1 MFVVRHHLSP
11 WDGRVDGGTG
21 AMEVVFMRV
30 SPTHVPIDIPFR
42 NEAPCGVADLG

>member
-1 MFVVRHHLSP
+1 LRSRHVWSLR
-11 WDGRVDGGTG
+11 DVGGRGAG

-30 SPTHVPIDIPFR
+30 SPMPVPIDIPFR